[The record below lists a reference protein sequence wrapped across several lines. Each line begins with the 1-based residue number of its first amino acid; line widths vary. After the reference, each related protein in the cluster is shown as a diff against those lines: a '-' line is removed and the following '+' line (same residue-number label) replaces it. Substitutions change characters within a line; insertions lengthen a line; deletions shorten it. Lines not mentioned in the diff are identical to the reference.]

1 MGYSVTIVRKN
12 NWEDINEESNIT
24 LEQWLQYVDSDE
36 ELEQPLESS
45 LTEYNKEYYQQ
56 KPGYCEWTSH
66 STYKEPF
73 ARPWFDY
80 YKGQITSENV
90 DDETMLKMIAIAE
103 CLNAKVQGQ
112 DGEVY
117 TEDDVMR
124 VRVINDTVSRP
135 QLKTNTKPWWK
146 FW

>member
-1 MGYSVTIVRKN
+1 MGYSVTVVRKN
-12 NWEDINEESNIT
+12 NWEDIDEESNIT
-24 LEQWLQYVDSDE
+24 LEEWLQYIDTDK
-36 ELEQPLESS
+36 ELQRPSESS
-45 LTEYNKEYYQQ
+45 LTDYNGEYYRQ

-80 YKGQITSENV
+80 YNGQITSENV
-90 DDETMLKMIAIAE
+90 DDETMLKMIAISDY
-103 CLNAKVQGQ
+103 LGGKVQGQ

-117 TEDDVMR
+117 TDDDFMKIR
-124 VRVINDTVSRP
+124 ATSDTVSSLQP
-135 QLKTNTKPWWK
+135 KIDKKPWWK